1 MARPRTSVRAAAGL
15 VTASL
20 LVTALLGEI
29 GIRIVHP
36 SASLWYFPNYIAQ
49 ATQPDPDQ
57 PANLLR
63 YDAELGWEPQPG
75 SSGILMHQPITFSAD
90 GLRNQN
96 KGLQVDEGSS
106 VLAVGDSY
114 TVGYAVKDDE
124 TWPADLERR
133 LRQRVLNG
141 GVHGY
146 GLDQAVLRAERLAK
160 TFHPHTIVL
169 AFIAHDIDRAG
180 LAAKD
185 STYKPYFTATKPEV
199 TAKGDGLGL
208 RNVPVPRTPMAGPH
222 AWPRRILGYSY
233 LLDFTMRRLGAFELW
248 YGAEAS
254 TGENTQAIACRLM
267 NRFARLMQRASAQG
281 LVVAL
286 PQYNDW
292 GDATVQAAD
301 HKRTS
306 MVLECARQQGLQTL
320 DTYGAFA
327 SVAGDPR
334 TLYVDWHLNAAGN
347 AVAAGLIAAHMPDAP

>member
-1 MARPRTSVRAAAGL
+1 MGRPRTSIWAAAGL

-20 LVTALLGEI
+20 LVTAILGEI
-29 GIRIVHP
+29 AIRIVHP
-36 SASLWYFPNYIAQ
+36 SASLWYFPSYIAQ

-63 YDAELGWEPQPG
+63 YDGELGWEPQPG

-96 KGLQVDEGSS
+96 KGLPVDEGSS

-133 LRQRVLNG
+133 LRHRVLNG

-146 GLDQAVLRAERLAK
+146 GLDQAVLRAERLAR
-160 TFHPHTIVL
+160 TFHPRTVVL

-185 STYKPYFTATKPEV
+185 STYKPYFV
-199 TAKGDGLGL
+199 AKGDGLDL

-248 YGAEAS
+248 YGAQVS
-254 TGENTQAIACRLM
+254 TGEDTQAIACRLM
-267 NRFARLMQRASAQG
+267 SRFARLVQEATAQG

-292 GDATVQAAD
+292 TDATVQAVD
-301 HKRTS
+301 HKRMS
-306 MVLECARQQGLQTL
+306 LVLECARRRGLQTL

-327 SVAGDPR
+327 SIAGDPR

-347 AVAAGLIAAHMPDAP
+347 AVAAGLIAANMPDAP